1 MATYPLPSHEAEKLT
16 SDMAEIIAESRRT
29 GLPVNTLGRV
39 VKSHSYT
46 LSSST
51 IRFYSDYHL
60 YIQAES
66 EWEEGYDPDTSY
78 HIGELAKS
86 LLVFFGR
93 VDKDVIPK
101 PSHSVVKTPFGDIS
115 AVDSVWDISVTL
127 ISDSSGR
134 IGSSIGDDLVLYLA
148 QLAELPVSQLILDTP
163 ETTATKVATPET
175 KSETKVTTPAHNG
188 NMWFQVWTPE
198 LTVPERADSL
208 LAGGYHEEEA
218 EEPTEPVAHEETEPS
233 GFTALNEPTDST
245 GDTDGVW
252 FTVWTGDG
260 NEVTE
265 RTGFTAHTE
274 GIGFTGGNE
283 SSGSKV
289 ESEDSPAEKI
299 ERVLMKSLEDKDA
312 LLSIIEGYS
321 PVLED
326 DLFEIA
332 LLTVLR
338 HKAKVSPD
346 KEIEVSIPIDHAHMA
361 MRVVQD
367 SGLDGVRLHFHRFEV
382 EPAGYQIGH
391 PGDFSTYHSFRSRQI
406 VVGDGNPFHPVL
418 KIEDD
423 GILLT
428 YENSNIWFDL
438 SLEEL
443 KDYLRLN
450 K

>member
-1 MATYPLPSHEAEKLT
+1 MATYPLPSHKAEKLA
-16 SDMAEIIAESRRT
+16 SDIAEIIAESRRT

-39 VKSHSYT
+39 VKSHSST

-51 IRFYSDYHL
+51 INFHSGYHL

-78 HIGELAKS
+78 HIGELAES

-93 VDKDVIPK
+93 VDKDVPPK
-101 PSHSVVKTPFGDIS
+101 PSHSAVRTPFGDVS
-115 AVDSVWDISVTL
+115 AMSNIWDISVTL
-127 ISDSSGR
+127 ISDSSKP
-134 IGSSIGDDLVLYLA
+134 IGSDIGDDLVLYLA
-148 QLAELPVSQLILDTP
+148 QLAELPVSKLILDTP
-163 ETTATKVATPET
+163 VVTATKVATPET
-175 KSETKVTTPAHNG
+175 KSETKVDTPAHNG

-208 LAGGYHEEEA
+208 LTGGYHEEEA
-218 EEPTEPVAHEETEPS
+218 EEAPEPVAHEETEPT
-233 GFTALNEPTDST
+233 GFTALNEPS
-245 GDTDGVW
+245 GDTDGMW

-274 GIGFTGGNE
+274 GIDFTGGNDF
-283 SSGSKV
+283 SGSKV
-289 ESEDSPAEKI
+289 ESEESPAEKI

-312 LLSIIEGYS
+312 SLSIVDGYS
-321 PVLED
+321 PIIED

-332 LLTVLR
+332 LLIVLR

-346 KEIEVSIPIDHAHMA
+346 KEIEVSFPLDHAHMA
-361 MRVVQD
+361 MKTVQD

-382 EPAGYQIGH
+382 EPAGYQIGNL
-391 PGDFSTYHSFRSRQI
+391 GDFSTYHSFRSRQI
-406 VVGDGNPFHPVL
+406 TVGESNCFHPIL
-418 KIEDD
+418 YIEDN

-428 YENSNIWFDL
+428 YENSDIWFDV

-443 KDYLRLN
+443 KDHLRLN